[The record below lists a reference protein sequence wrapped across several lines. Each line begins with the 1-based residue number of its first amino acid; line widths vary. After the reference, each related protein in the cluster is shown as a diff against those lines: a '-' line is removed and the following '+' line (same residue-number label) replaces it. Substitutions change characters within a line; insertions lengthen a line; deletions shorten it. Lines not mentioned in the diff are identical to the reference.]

1 MKEVRQT
8 EFDTNKLFVSPR
20 EWAAL
25 SSGPAPTVLMP
36 TRCGNLLVHVM
47 VEVEYKNPIFQLPL

>member
-8 EFDTNKLFVSPR
+8 EFDMNKVFVSPR
-20 EWAAL
+20 EWAAF
-25 SSGPAPTVLMP
+25 SSGVLMP

-47 VEVEYKNPIFQLPL
+47 VEVEYKNPIFQLSF